1 MSNAAGLLWSLSCP
15 HSSVVPQN
23 FLEQSQTP
31 YGACQALLTWTA
43 WHTPPSPCRA
53 MLTLPPPRAQAE
65 GLLPS
70 LRGPLTLPRHLA
82 SLSRRPCH
90 FFQRTR
96 KVLQHFLDKLNPG
109 LCTWLAKHP
118 AQHLRTLTCTAAPG
132 PGVREAWPLS
142 YVQEAARTGGPAA
155 QAKDVCGLGKAL
167 GTGQPS
173 GNPCPCPPSPL
184 LWNKHGGLGPFMLD
198 RLVSEGP
205 SRKGI
210 NAGSQALSSH
220 RTVCPGVRMRGALC
234 LLGNRKARR
243 KSSRQLVEGSNPHT
257 KGPHFKSLPL

>member
-1 MSNAAGLLWSLSCP
+1 M
-15 HSSVVPQN
+15 
-23 FLEQSQTP
+23 
-31 YGACQALLTWTA
+31 
-43 WHTPPSPCRA
+43 
-53 MLTLPPPRAQAE
+53 
-65 GLLPS
+65 
-70 LRGPLTLPRHLA
+70 
-82 SLSRRPCH
+82 
-90 FFQRTR
+90 
-96 KVLQHFLDKLNPG
+96 
-109 LCTWLAKHP
+109 
-118 AQHLRTLTCTAAPG
+118 
-132 PGVREAWPLS
+132 
-142 YVQEAARTGGPAA
+142 GGPAA
-155 QAKDVCGLGKAL
+155 QAKGVCGLGKVL

-184 LWNKHGGLGPFMLD
+184 LWNKNGGLEPFMLD

-234 LLGNRKARR
+234 LLRNRKARQ